1 MTTEL
6 SALSLLVLY
15 ASDIDM
21 LDNSTINRLAE
32 QIKQCRRVNKF
43 PKHLQ
48 CAFVKSIEDCE
59 LDKIPVYKWLYCDYS
74 GEFTFI
80 GVIITGLVLV
90 SLFVILSACADHCVV
105 PCIGTI
111 ATKLRMSDT
120 LAGVTVLAFG
130 NGAPDVFTA
139 IASKMSGLSQ
149 VFYTGIAG
157 GCMFVVTFVAG
168 SVLLIQP
175 FQLDGWPFLR
185 DIMFLLIAY
194 LIIFTCFSIGVISL
208 HMCLTFIAL
217 YMIYIAIVLL
227 GQYGNMRYVKMKLRN
242 QEKSKHITEEKL
254 RETFQRSK
262 SIYSQYITLREQRFS
277 RGAISVNEL
286 TRNKQM
292 GQVRLNESMWQQ
304 FYRTLLPFTVIDWEL
319 MPWYEKVLNTLQ
331 APVSVV
337 LKLAI
342 PVCNL
347 QQPQGGWCKLLVCIN
362 MILCLPV
369 AFFTF
374 GASRHE
380 FAKST
385 IVYNIPN
392 YVFIPIP
399 GLIAAV
405 LILFFT
411 EVDKAPRGNWIL
423 AFIGFPIAILV
434 VNFACQTVVLV
445 LESLGT
451 RFGISYS
458 TLGMTLLAWGNSLGD
473 LVSNTTLA
481 KNGMPKMALAAC
493 FGAPLFTCIFGA
505 GVASLASLI
514 SSSETIARVHLG
526 LTGSL
531 VSYFVFASLIC
542 SLFTLTLMD
551 MDGRRSF
558 GCFLITLYGT
568 FVIMVLIAELCSEK
582 HKLDH

>member
-6 SALSLLVLY
+6 TALNNMLVLH
-15 ASDIDM
+15 ATE
-21 LDNSTINRLAE
+21 LELFDNSTMNRFAE
-32 QIKQCRRVNKF
+32 RVIQCRKVYKL

-48 CAFVKSIEDCE
+48 CAFVKSIGDCE
-59 LDKIPVYKWLYCDYS
+59 LDKIPVYKWLYCDYT
-74 GEFTFI
+74 GGYTFI
-80 GVIITGLVLV
+80 GVIITSLVLA
-90 SLFVILSACADHCVV
+90 SLFIILSACADNCVV

-139 IASKMSGLSQ
+139 LASKMSGLSQ

-157 GCMFVVTFVAG
+157 GCMFVTTFVAG
-168 SVLLIQP
+168 SVLLIHP

-185 DIMFLLIAY
+185 DIIFLLIAY
-194 LIIFTCFSIGVISL
+194 LIIFTCFSIGVLSL

-227 GQYGNMRYVKMKLRN
+227 GQYANMRYVKMKLRD
-242 QEKSKHITEEKL
+242 QEKSKQSTEQKL
-254 RETFQRSK
+254 QETLQRQK
-262 SIYSQYITLREQRFS
+262 SIYSQYLILREQRFS
-277 RGAISVNEL
+277 RGVASINEL

-304 FYRTLLPFTVIDWEL
+304 LYRSLLPFTVVDWAF
-319 MPWYEKVLNTLQ
+319 MPWYEKALNVLQ

-362 MILCLPV
+362 MCVCLPV
-369 AFFTF
+369 TFFSFSDVT
-374 GASRHE
+374 HE
-380 FAKST
+380 FGRAT
-385 IVYNIPN
+385 LVYNIPN
-392 YVFIPIP
+392 YVFISLP

-411 EVDKAPRGNWIL
+411 KVDKAPRGNWIL
-423 AFIGFPIAILV
+423 AFIGFPIAIVV

-451 RFGISYS
+451 RFGVSYS
-458 TLGMTLLAWGNSLGD
+458 TLGMTLLAWGNSLGGSPRFD
-473 LVSNTTLA
+473 GKFGQLFCVRLVN
-481 KNGMPKMALAAC
+481 
-493 FGAPLFTCIFGA
+493 LFT
-505 GVASLASLI
+505 
-514 SSSETIARVHLG
+514 VH
-526 LTGSL
+526 
-531 VSYFVFASLIC
+531 FDA
-542 SLFTLTLMD
+542 
-551 MDGRRSF
+551 DG
-558 GCFLITLYGT
+558 YGW
-568 FVIMVLIAELCSEK
+568 
-582 HKLDH
+582 

>member
-6 SALSLLVLY
+6 TALNNMLVLH
-15 ASDIDM
+15 ATE
-21 LDNSTINRLAE
+21 LELFDNSTMNRFAE
-32 QIKQCRRVNKF
+32 RVIQCRKVYKL

-48 CAFVKSIEDCE
+48 CAFVKSIGDCE
-59 LDKIPVYKWLYCDYS
+59 LDKIPVYKWLYCDYT
-74 GEFTFI
+74 GGYTFI
-80 GVIITGLVLV
+80 GVIITSLVLA
-90 SLFVILSACADHCVV
+90 SLFIILSACADNCVV

-139 IASKMSGLSQ
+139 LASKMSGLSQ

-157 GCMFVVTFVAG
+157 GCMFVTTFVAG
-168 SVLLIQP
+168 SVLLIHP

-185 DIMFLLIAY
+185 DIIFLLIAY
-194 LIIFTCFSIGVISL
+194 LIIFTCFSIGVLSL

-227 GQYGNMRYVKMKLRN
+227 GQYANMRYVKMKLRD
-242 QEKSKHITEEKL
+242 QEKSKQSTEQKL
-254 RETFQRSK
+254 QETLQRQK
-262 SIYSQYITLREQRFS
+262 SIYSQYLILREQRFS
-277 RGAISVNEL
+277 RGVASINEL

-304 FYRTLLPFTVIDWEL
+304 LYRSLLPFTVVDWAF
-319 MPWYEKVLNTLQ
+319 MPWYEKALNVLQ

-362 MILCLPV
+362 MCVCLPV
-369 AFFTF
+369 TFFSFSDVT
-374 GASRHE
+374 HE
-380 FAKST
+380 FGRAT
-385 IVYNIPN
+385 LVYNIPN
-392 YVFIPIP
+392 YVFISLP

-411 EVDKAPRGNWIL
+411 KVDKAPRGNWIL
-423 AFIGFPIAILV
+423 AFIGFPIAIVV

-451 RFGISYS
+451 RFGVSYS

-493 FGAPLFTCIFGA
+493 FGSPLFTCIFGA
-505 GVASLASLI
+505 GIASLASLI

-551 MDGRRSF
+551 MDGRRSY

-568 FVIMVLIAELCSEK
+568 FVIMVLIAELCTEK
-582 HKLDH
+582 RR

>member
-1 MTTEL
+1 
-6 SALSLLVLY
+6 
-15 ASDIDM
+15 
-21 LDNSTINRLAE
+21 
-32 QIKQCRRVNKF
+32 
-43 PKHLQ
+43 
-48 CAFVKSIEDCE
+48 
-59 LDKIPVYKWLYCDYS
+59 
-74 GEFTFI
+74 
-80 GVIITGLVLV
+80 
-90 SLFVILSACADHCVV
+90 
-105 PCIGTI
+105 
-111 ATKLRMSDT
+111 MSDT

-139 IASKMSGLSQ
+139 LASKMSGLPQ
-149 VFYTGIAG
+149 VFYTGLAG
-157 GCMFVVTFVAG
+157 GCMFVTTFVAG

-185 DIMFLLIAY
+185 DLTFLLIAY
-194 LIIFTCFSIGVISL
+194 LINYSCFSIGIISL

-217 YMIYIAIVLL
+217 YIIYIAIVLL
-227 GQYGNMRYVKMKLRN
+227 GQYGNMRYVKMKLRD
-242 QEKSKHITEEKL
+242 QEKSKQISAQKL
-254 RETFQRSK
+254 QETLQRQK
-262 SIYSQYITLREQRFS
+262 SIYSQYLILREQRYS
-277 RGAISVNEL
+277 RGVASINEL

-292 GQVRLNESMWQQ
+292 GQVRLNESMCQQ
-304 FYRTLLPFTVIDWEL
+304 LYRSLLPFTAADWEL
-319 MPWYEKVLNTLQ
+319 MPWYGKVLNTLQ

-362 MILCLPV
+362 MILCLPI
-369 AFFTF
+369 AFFSF
-374 GASRHE
+374 SASSHE

-385 IVYNIPN
+385 IVYNISN

-493 FGAPLFTCIFGA
+493 FGSPLFTCIFGA
-505 GVASLASLI
+505 GVTSLVSLI
-514 SSSETIARVHLG
+514 SSSESITHVHLG
-526 LTGSL
+526 LTGNL

-551 MDGRRSF
+551 MDGRRSY

-568 FVIMVLIAELCSEK
+568 FVIMVLIAELSAEK
-582 HKLDH
+582 HKHSH

>member
-1 MTTEL
+1 
-6 SALSLLVLY
+6 
-15 ASDIDM
+15 
-21 LDNSTINRLAE
+21 
-32 QIKQCRRVNKF
+32 
-43 PKHLQ
+43 
-48 CAFVKSIEDCE
+48 
-59 LDKIPVYKWLYCDYS
+59 
-74 GEFTFI
+74 
-80 GVIITGLVLV
+80 
-90 SLFVILSACADHCVV
+90 
-105 PCIGTI
+105 
-111 ATKLRMSDT
+111 MSDT

-139 IASKMSGLSQ
+139 LASKMSGLSQ

-157 GCMFVVTFVAG
+157 GCMFVTTFVAG
-168 SVLLIQP
+168 SVLLIHP

-185 DIMFLLIAY
+185 DIIFLLIAY
-194 LIIFTCFSIGVISL
+194 LIIFTCFSIGVLSL

-217 YMIYIAIVLL
+217 YIIYIAIVLL
-227 GQYGNMRYVKMKLRN
+227 GQYANMRYVKMKLRD
-242 QEKSKHITEEKL
+242 QEKSKQSTEQKL
-254 RETFQRSK
+254 QETLQIA
-262 SIYSQYITLREQRFS
+262 SI
-277 RGAISVNEL
+277 NEL

-304 FYRTLLPFTVIDWEL
+304 LYRSLLPFTVVDWAF
-319 MPWYEKVLNTLQ
+319 MPWYEKALNVLQ

-362 MILCLPV
+362 MCVCLPV
-369 AFFTF
+369 TFFSFSDVT
-374 GASRHE
+374 HE
-380 FAKST
+380 FGRAT
-385 IVYNIPN
+385 LVYNIPN
-392 YVFIPIP
+392 YVFISLP

-411 EVDKAPRGNWIL
+411 KVDKAPRGNWIL
-423 AFIGFPIAILV
+423 AFIGFPIAIVV

-451 RFGISYS
+451 RFGVSYS

-493 FGAPLFTCIFGA
+493 FGSPLFSILCKYLQKALYPFLTSKKKTACIFGA
-505 GVASLASLI
+505 GIASLASLI

-551 MDGRRSF
+551 MDGRRSY

-568 FVIMVLIAELCSEK
+568 FVIMVLIAELCTEK
-582 HKLDH
+582 RR